1 MQKTAYELRIS
12 DWSSD
17 VCSADLARGA
27 ASAGAMRNAG
37 DALDRLAAVVTQI
50 DTRLAGTQAVIR
62 DAGIYV
68 DPENGKVTISAID
81 ATNERIGEV
90 SFTLDAVAA
99 QIALKASVS
108 YVDEAIA
115 TAVIDPS
122 QVPIFD
128 DITARL
134 TSAEVR
140 LDGAEIGR
148 AHV

>member
-1 MQKTAYELRIS
+1 
-12 DWSSD
+12 
-17 VCSADLARGA
+17 
-27 ASAGAMRNAG
+27 MRNAG
-37 DALDRLAAVVTQI
+37 DARDRLAAVVTQI

-122 QVPIFD
+122 D
-128 DITARL
+128 RKSTRL
-134 TSAEVR
+134 NSS
-140 LDGAEIGR
+140 
-148 AHV
+148 H

>member
-1 MQKTAYELRIS
+1 MRIS

-17 VCSADLARGA
+17 VCSSDL
-27 ASAGAMRNAG
+27 
-37 DALDRLAAVVTQI
+37 
-50 DTRLAGTQAVIR
+50 LAGTQAVIR

-140 LDGAEIGR
+140 LDGAEASLLLKADAATVDRSEEHTSELQSLMRIAYAGFCLK
-148 AHV
+148 

>member
-1 MQKTAYELRIS
+1 
-12 DWSSD
+12 
-17 VCSADLARGA
+17 
-27 ASAGAMRNAG
+27 MRNAG
-37 DALDRLAAVVTQI
+37 DARDRLAAVVTQI

-108 YVDEAIA
+108 YVDEAIP
-115 TAVIDPS
+115 TAVLDPS

-134 TSAEVR
+134 NSAEVR
-140 LDGAEIGR
+140 LAGDRKRVVKGKSVSIRVDIVGR
-148 AHV
+148 RTVTNKKQKN